1 MSSTA
6 YRNPAEQLHAEQSL
20 GFYQQPEGYQA
31 SSQIAA
37 SSDDNVS
44 EASPA
49 SAVSNEGAYLNQ
61 PPALHERQHS
71 TASSSLMHGLKHKSF
86 IQHKLHLPSSS
97 TLGKASRTDESPAH
111 IIHEKADSSSGS
123 VLSDYEEIDIT
134 ALHNFM
140 RALPTETDSA
150 GK

>member
-6 YRNPAEQLHAEQSL
+6 YRHPAEHLRAERSL
-20 GFYQQPEGYQA
+20 GLYQQPEYYQA
-31 SSQIAA
+31 NSQIPA
-37 SSDDNVS
+37 SSDGNVS

-49 SAVSNEGAYLNQ
+49 SATSNDAAYLNQ
-61 PPALHERQHS
+61 PLALHERHHS
-71 TASSSLMHGLKHKSF
+71 TTSSSLMHGLKHKSF

-97 TLGKASRTDESPAH
+97 PLKGESPEH
-111 IIHEKADSSSGS
+111 IIHDKADSSSGS

-140 RALPTETDSA
+140 RALPTETESA

>member
-1 MSSTA
+1 MSSSA
-6 YRNPAEQLHAEQSL
+6 YRHPAEHLRAEQSPGL
-20 GFYQQPEGYQA
+20 YQRPEYYQA
-31 SSQIAA
+31 SSQVAA

-49 SAVSNEGAYLNQ
+49 STVSNDGTYLTQ
-61 PPALHERQHS
+61 PPALHERHHS
-71 TASSSLMHGLKHKSF
+71 TTSSSLMHGLKHKSF

-97 TLGKASRTDESPAH
+97 PLKGESPEH
-111 IIHEKADSSSGS
+111 IIHDKADSSSGS

-140 RALPTETDSA
+140 RALPTETESV

>member
-1 MSSTA
+1 M
-6 YRNPAEQLHAEQSL
+6 N
-20 GFYQQPEGYQA
+20 
-31 SSQIAA
+31 SQIPA

-49 SAVSNEGAYLNQ
+49 SAISNDVVYLDQ

-86 IQHKLHLPSSS
+86 IQHKLQLPS
-97 TLGKASRTDESPAH
+97 ASPLTKGSGADESPDRNVH
-111 IIHEKADSSSGS
+111 DKADSSSGS

-140 RALPTETDSA
+140 RALPTETESA